1 MRTDGVITVF
11 DTHAHLD
18 SVEFEVDRDLVFSRL
33 GREHE
38 VGGQL
43 ISVAG
48 VIFPGTD
55 LRSSYRCVEFSLR
68 SSDFYAAVGIHPNS
82 PMSSIDADW
91 RVVSELAESDD
102 VVAIG
107 ETGLDRYRNVTSMD
121 MQVDLFCRHIDLAIR
136 LGKPILI
143 HCRDAWDDVLPI
155 LRSSRGLTG
164 VIHSFNG
171 TCEQAKE
178 VIDRG
183 FYVSFAAQVTYRNE
197 KFSQLHEVAKIIP
210 LDRLLIETD
219 SPYLVPHP
227 FRGQLKRNEPS
238 YVVMVAIRLAEL
250 RQDSLKNIAQI
261 TTQNAKNL
269 INKK

>member
-1 MRTDGVITVF
+1 MKTSDVITVF

-18 SVEFEVDRDLVFSRL
+18 SAEFDVDRGVVFSRL
-33 GREHE
+33 SGVHK
-38 VGGQL
+38 VDGKL
-43 ISVAG
+43 VSVSG
-48 VIFPGTD
+48 VVLPGTD
-55 LRSSYRCVEFSLR
+55 LRSSRSCVEFASLLTE
-68 SSDFYAAVGIHPNS
+68 FYAAVGIHPNS
-82 PMSSIDADW
+82 NVDSIDVDW
-91 RVVSELAESDD
+91 RKLCELAERDD

-107 ETGLDRYRNVTSMD
+107 ETGLDRYRNITPMET
-121 MQVDLFCRHIDLAIR
+121 QVDLFCRHIDLSIR

-155 LRSSRGLTG
+155 LRRSKGLTG

-171 TCEQAKE
+171 TREQAME
-178 VIDRG
+178 VIDLG

-197 KFSQLHEVAKIIP
+197 KFTGLHEVAKIIP
-210 LDRLLIETD
+210 AERLLIETD

-250 RQDSLKNIAQI
+250 RQESVEYIAKI
-261 TTQNAKNL
+261 TTQNAKRL
-269 INKK
+269 IKIM